1 MPLTFGSFKVQR
13 FRWCFGGMQILR
25 MHWRDLIPWGPTS
38 RNRMTLAQRV
48 DYLLGGVQWLN
59 DLIYL
64 GFTAVLLGSAVVLS
78 TKGYLGLRPL
88 IGAAAMLP
96 VALIAS
102 GLLRAEWALRQRTGI
117 GMKRAVLA
125 FANWL
130 SVSWTVALA
139 CAQGLVRRKGV
150 FMRTPKSAER
160 RDPLSALWTTRAETL
175 IAFVLWGAG
184 AATAVAGSAT
194 PFLLVLFAW
203 QGAVYATAPMMS
215 LMSTRTTLT
224 PELERR
230 RASEWMRDRFGQVAP
245 YLAGA
250 AATVAVVLAIGAL
263 IGVGGSNPGPRA
275 QNPFVLPAKHHHAA
289 PAVTVSP
296 TISPSVVPTTVSP
309 TPVPTTVSPTPSP
322 TPSATPS
329 ATTSPTPAPTVA
341 PS

>member
-25 MHWRDLIPWGPTS
+25 QHWKDLLPWRATR
-38 RNRMTLAQRV
+38 RNRLTFAQRV

-64 GFTAVLLGSAVVLS
+64 GFTAVLLGSAAILA
-78 TKGYLGLRPL
+78 TQGRLGLRPL
-88 IGAAAMLP
+88 LGAAAILP

-102 GLLRAEWALRQRTGI
+102 GLLRAAWALRERTGI
-117 GMKRAVLA
+117 GVKRSILA

-139 CAQGLVRRKGV
+139 CAQGLVRRRGV
-150 FMRTPKSAER
+150 FLRTPKSAEK

-175 IAFVLWGAG
+175 IALTLWGAG
-184 AATAVAGSAT
+184 VATALTSVAT
-194 PFLLVLFAW
+194 PLLLALFVW
-203 QGAVYATAPMMS
+203 QGAVYATAPWMS
-215 LMSTRTTLT
+215 LLSTRTALS

-230 RASEWMRDRFGQVAP
+230 RATESMRDRFGRVAP

-250 AATVAVVLAIGAL
+250 AATVAVVLALGAL

-275 QNPFVLPAKHHHAA
+275 QNPFVLPTKHERSTHPRVVA
-289 PAVTVSP
+289 
-296 TISPSVVPTTVSP
+296 PSVVPSATTSL
-309 TPVPTTVSPTPSP
+309 TPVPTTASPTPSP
-322 TPSATPS
+322 TPTA
-329 ATTSPTPAPTVA
+329 SPTPSPTA
-341 PS
+341 SPTPSPTAAAT